1 MNTPTPTHVPPIV
14 HTHRKPGT
22 ITAQQVFANRRKEAE
37 RTTPPTH
44 YGTPRPMLDELR
56 LNNLTAGRTHE

>member
-1 MNTPTPTHVPPIV
+1 MNTPAPRPPIA

-22 ITAQQVFANRRKEAE
+22 ITAQAIFEHRARHAA
-37 RTTPPTH
+37 RTTPNTH

-56 LNNLTAGRTHE
+56 LNNITAGRTHE

>member
-1 MNTPTPTHVPPIV
+1 MNTPAPRPPIA

-22 ITAQQVFANRRKEAE
+22 ITAQAIFEHRKRQAE

-44 YGTPRPMLDELR
+44 YGTSRPMLDELR
-56 LNNLTAGRTHE
+56 LNNTRAGRTHE